1 MEPKDLKKILGPAI
15 LRKAR
20 KIVAG
25 YTLSIDPAERSGFV
39 GSAYE
44 FPTASGRGKTREECL
59 KATQEVLAVAVA
71 TMLHAGGTPPE
82 PASQK
87 RMVQVNVRLT
97 QREKAILSK
106 VAANSGF
113 TGLSQ
118 FIRTSA
124 LNNALKVI
132 L

>member
-1 MEPKDLKKILGPAI
+1 

-25 YTLSIDPAERSGFV
+25 YTISINPEDRSGFV

-71 TMLHAGGTPPE
+71 TMLHLGGTPPE

-87 RMVQVNVRLT
+87 RTVQVNVRLT
-97 QREKAILSK
+97 QREKVLLSK
-106 VAANSGF
+106 LAASSGF
-113 TGLSQ
+113 KGLSQ
-118 FIRTSA
+118 YIRTSA
-124 LNNALKVI
+124 LNSAKKAAI
-132 L
+132 

>member
-1 MEPKDLKKILGPAI
+1 MESKDLKKILRPAI

-25 YTLSIDPAERSGFV
+25 YTISINPERPSGFV

-71 TMLHAGGTPPE
+71 TMLHVGGTPPE

-87 RMVQVNVRLT
+87 RTIQVNVRLT

-124 LNNALKVI
+124 LNSALKVN

>member
-1 MEPKDLKKILGPAI
+1 MEPKDLKKILRPAI

-25 YTLSIDPAERSGFV
+25 YTISINPEEQSGFV

-71 TMLHAGGTPPE
+71 TMLHVGGTPPE

-87 RMVQVNVRLT
+87 RTVQVNVRFT
-97 QREKAILSK
+97 QREKVILSK
-106 VAANSGF
+106 VAASSGF

>member
-1 MEPKDLKKILGPAI
+1 MKPKDLKKTLSPAV

-25 YTLSIDPAERSGFV
+25 YTISINPEGQSGFV

-59 KATQEVLAVAVA
+59 KATQEILTVAVA
-71 TMLHAGGTPPE
+71 TMLNVAGTPPE

-87 RMVQVNVRLT
+87 RTVQVNVRLT
-97 QREKAILSK
+97 QREKVLLSK
-106 VAANSGF
+106 VAASSGF
-113 TGLSQ
+113 TALSQ

-124 LNNALKVI
+124 LNNAKKATI
-132 L
+132 

>member
-1 MEPKDLKKILGPAI
+1 MEPKDLKKILRPAI

-25 YTLSIDPAERSGFV
+25 YTISINPEERSGFV

-44 FPTASGRGKTREECL
+44 FPTVSARGKTREECL

-71 TMLHAGGTPPE
+71 TMLHGGGTPPE

-87 RMVQVNVRLT
+87 RTVQVNIRLT
-97 QREKAILSK
+97 QREKVILSK
-106 VAANSGF
+106 VAVHSGF

-124 LNNALKVI
+124 LNNALKVN

>member
-1 MEPKDLKKILGPAI
+1 MEPKDLKKTLRPAT

-25 YTLSIDPAERSGFV
+25 YTISINPATQSGFV

-44 FPTASGRGKTREECL
+44 FPTAFGRGKTREECL

-87 RMVQVNVRLT
+87 RTVQVNVRLT

-118 FIRTSA
+118 FMRASA
-124 LNNALKVI
+124 LNNAPKVI